1 MTRIP
6 DRLYFKIGA
15 VSRIADIKPYI
26 LRYWESEFDIIKPQ
40 KTNTN
45 QRVYTRKDVE
55 LILEIKRL
63 IQKEK
68 FTLEGAK
75 KRIGA
80 ICREK
85 NRQLAMDFPNREY
98 KKALKQIKDD
108 LSSIKRMLR

>member
-40 KTNTN
+40 KTKTN

-80 ICREK
+80 IYREK
-85 NRQLAMDFPNREY
+85 NRQLAMDFPRQEY